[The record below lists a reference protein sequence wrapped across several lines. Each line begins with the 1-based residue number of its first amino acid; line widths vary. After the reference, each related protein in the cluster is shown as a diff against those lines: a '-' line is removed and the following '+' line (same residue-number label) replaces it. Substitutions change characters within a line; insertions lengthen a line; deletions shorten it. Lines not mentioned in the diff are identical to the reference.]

1 MHKSFWTVFI
11 ALSSVL
17 LCLFW
22 PIGSAPGSHSVR
34 AQNTRT
40 LQQPWQCTDSDIEKF
55 CITARLGHTT
65 EHLMATF
72 LFYIHI
78 YMQKYKEPEI
88 NQSRPGWVLFFH
100 TSRLSFCNPSAV
112 HRSKVSGLIFE
123 NRLPQCASTS
133 VNVLNRPAAW
143 CVSYLNVA
151 GKVDCYSGNSAEHY
165 SYFFPSWYW
174 FQYLGC
180 IYY

>member
-88 NQSRPGWVLFFH
+88 NQSRPGWVFFFFLCLFLFLCFLCFQGFSSSTHRDFH
-100 TSRLSFCNPSAV
+100 FVILLQCTVA
-112 HRSKVSGLIFE
+112 RSLVSSLKTGFHNAPRRQWMCSIDLQLDAFLI
-123 NRLPQCASTS
+123 
-133 VNVLNRPAAW
+133 
-143 CVSYLNVA
+143 
-151 GKVDCYSGNSAEHY
+151 
-165 SYFFPSWYW
+165 
-174 FQYLGC
+174 
-180 IYY
+180 